1 MPTRQPKPEHAVCH
15 PDRAVYARSLCRPC
29 YDKARWTGKPAPTA
43 TGEVRAIIEEIA
55 GKIPKAIRKRASE
68 SQYLRTANPR
78 VVEHVA
84 AVMVKNCLDT
94 EQAVAE
100 LKPDLSPY
108 EAAQT
113 ANKLD
118 NDPRVQQAVQKQL
131 QKRGLDEKSKDH
143 FVELIWRYA
152 ESENPND
159 EKRQLQSLRILGK
172 AFIADHVEINK
183 PEVLRF
189 SGFEEDI
196 KKMFDGHDPREQQV
210 PDLDS

>member
-1 MPTRQPKPEHAVCH
+1 MAPRQPKPEHAVCH

-29 YDKARWTGKPAPTA
+29 YDKARWTGKPADASPRPVKF
-43 TGEVRAIIEEIA
+43 GRSL
-55 GKIPKAIRKRASE
+55 KRSPGRFPGDLVKPLSE

-78 VVEHVA
+78 VAEHVA

-100 LKPDLSPY
+100 LKPDLSPF

-118 NDPRVQQAVQKQL
+118 HDPRVQQAVQKQL

-143 FVELIWRYA
+143 FVDLLWRYA
-152 ESENPND
+152 ESEKPND

-172 AFIADHVEINK
+172 AFIARPCRNQRARGSSILWIRGRDQ
-183 PEVLRF
+183 
-189 SGFEEDI
+189 ED
-196 KKMFDGHDPREQQV
+196 V
-210 PDLDS
+210 

>member
-1 MPTRQPKPEHAVCH
+1 MIP
-15 PDRAVYARSLCRPC
+15 RAVR
-29 YDKARWTGKPAPTA
+29 KTPA
-43 TGEVRAIIEEIA
+43 
-55 GKIPKAIRKRASE
+55 E

-78 VVEHVA
+78 VAEHVA
-84 AVMVKNCLDT
+84 AVIVKNCLDT

-100 LKPDLSPY
+100 LKPDLSPF

-118 NDPRVQQAVQKQL
+118 NDPRVQQAVQKEL
-131 QKRGLDEKSKDH
+131 QKRGLDDKSKEH
-143 FVELIWRYA
+143 FVGLLWRYA

-196 KKMFDGHDPREQQV
+196 KKMFDGHDPREQQ

>member
-1 MPTRQPKPEHAVCH
+1 MARRPQKPEHPICH
-15 PDRAVYARSLCRPC
+15 PERPVYSRSLCRPC
-29 YDKARWTGKPAPTA
+29 YDKARWTGQAPRTA
-43 TGEVRAIIEEIA
+43 TGEARAIIEDIA
-55 GKIPKAIRKRASE
+55 GKIPRAVRKAPGE
-68 SQYLRTANPR
+68 SQYIRTAIPR
-78 VVEHVA
+78 VADHVA

-143 FVELIWRYA
+143 FVDLLWRYA
-152 ESENPND
+152 ESEKPND

-172 AFIADHVEINK
+172 AFIADHVEISK

-189 SGFEEDI
+189 SGFEEEV
-196 KKMFDGHDPREQQV
+196 KRMFDGNDPREQR

>member
-1 MPTRQPKPEHAVCH
+1 M
-15 PDRAVYARSLCRPC
+15 
-29 YDKARWTGKPAPTA
+29 TA

-55 GKIPKAIRKRASE
+55 GKIPKAIRKRPSE
-68 SQYLRTANPR
+68 SQYLRTANPK
-78 VVEHVA
+78 VAEHVA

-100 LKPDLSPY
+100 LKPDLSPFD
-108 EAAQT
+108 AAQT

-172 AFIADHVEINK
+172 AFIADHVEISK

-196 KKMFDGHDPREQQV
+196 KKMFDGHDPREQQQ

>member
-1 MPTRQPKPEHAVCH
+1 MAPRQPKPEHAVCH
-15 PDRAVYARSLCRPC
+15 PDRAVYSRSLCRPC
-29 YDKARWTGKPAPTA
+29 YDKARWTGKAPETPLTA

-55 GKIPKAIRKRASE
+55 GKIPRAARKAPAE

-78 VVEHVA
+78 VAEHVA
-84 AVMVKNCLDT
+84 AVMVK
-94 EQAVAE
+94 
-100 LKPDLSPY
+100 DLSPF

-118 NDPRVQQAVQKQL
+118 NDPRVQKAVQKQL

-143 FVELIWRYA
+143 FVGLMWRYA
-152 ESENPND
+152 ESEDPKD
-159 EKRQLQSLRILGK
+159 EKRQLQAIRILGK
-172 AFIADHVEINK
+172 AFIGEHVEINK

-189 SGFEEDI
+189 SGFEEEI

>member
-1 MPTRQPKPEHAVCH
+1 MIP
-15 PDRAVYARSLCRPC
+15 RAVR
-29 YDKARWTGKPAPTA
+29 KTPA
-43 TGEVRAIIEEIA
+43 
-55 GKIPKAIRKRASE
+55 E

-78 VVEHVA
+78 VAEHVA
-84 AVMVKNCLDT
+84 AVIVKNCLDT

-100 LKPDLSPY
+100 LKPDLSPF

-118 NDPRVQQAVQKQL
+118 NDPRVQQAVQKEL
-131 QKRGLDEKSKDH
+131 Q
-143 FVELIWRYA
+143 
-152 ESENPND
+152 ND

-196 KKMFDGHDPREQQV
+196 KKMFDGHDPREQQ